1 MGYGAGYMYV
11 CLMDTGDKPLIYPL
25 FIKAFMQLLPLF
37 YKHLSKILWTTI
49 IFHASLVCIM
59 RMAGVPGPGVGG
71 VYLCM
76 NTG

>member
-25 FIKAFMQLLPLF
+25 FIKPFMQYLLLF
-37 YKHLSKILWTTI
+37 DEHLSKILGTTT
-49 IFHASLVCIM
+49 IFHARSVCIM
-59 RMAGVPGPGVGG
+59 RMAGVPGPGGRG